1 MRRSMRRFLILC
13 QSVCAPTFVTW
24 AIVSS
29 SGAPHLWLKVAV
41 GAAVGATT
49 ALLSFWA
56 MRRKDAGRARYSD
69 RTLSTFAM
77 LRCSMGFVVSVMWIM
92 TIVDEVV
99 SILQTV
105 GIIVGLSDAILGLTV
120 FAVGNS
126 LGDLVANITIARLG
140 HPVMA
145 ISACF
150 AGPML
155 NLLLGI
161 GISGTWLLSD
171 GHGHWSHTGSTDIYP
186 IDFNPTLLVS
196 GLGLLLILVGTLIA
210 VPMNNFELTRPIGV
224 SLIAA
229 YVLIMTVN
237 LLTEIFW
244 VRGHSVL

>member
-1 MRRSMRRFLILC
+1 MRRRD
-13 QSVCAPTFVTW
+13 
-24 AIVSS
+24 
-29 SGAPHLWLKVAV
+29 SGK
-41 GAAVGATT
+41 
-49 ALLSFWA
+49 
-56 MRRKDAGRARYSD
+56 ARHSD
-69 RTLSTFAM
+69 RTLSTVAM
-77 LRCSMGFVVSVMWIM
+77 IRCSMGFVVSVMWIM
-92 TIVDEVV
+92 SIVDEVV

-161 GISGTWLLSD
+161 GISGTYLLSGSN
-171 GHGHWSHTGSTDIYP
+171 GHGHWSRDGVSGIYP

-196 GLGLLLILVGTLIA
+196 GLGLLLILIGTLIA
-210 VPMNNFELTRPIGV
+210 VPMNNFELTRPIGL
-224 SLIAA
+224 S
-229 YVLIMTVN
+229 
-237 LLTEIFW
+237 
-244 VRGHSVL
+244 